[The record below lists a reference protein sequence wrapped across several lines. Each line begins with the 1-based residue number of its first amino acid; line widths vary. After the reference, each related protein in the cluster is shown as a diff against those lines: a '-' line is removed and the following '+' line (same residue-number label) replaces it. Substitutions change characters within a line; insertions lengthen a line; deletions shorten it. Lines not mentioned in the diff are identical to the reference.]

1 MKKIKLDTFILRG
14 KVTDAS
20 YSYRYTLKMHTEAKA
35 FVYITAESLT
45 DNVDE
50 KTYEMIWDLT
60 QPHGFVII
68 KHLLK
73 EAKTKKEENEIR
85 RYTKELARLIS
96 KKAIVRAKNTK
107 NEFYDYWKAVQNAI
121 KDEEK
126 EEDDVVKE
134 TKAKETKAK
143 ETKAKT
149 KKKGTKLKLSEA
161 TYEDIC
167 SFNDKRILK
176 IAEHF
181 KFKSKDIEVLRK
193 MIIERLNLVPA
204 DVDVVEDEDIKVD
217 ETNNSY
223 DDGLNDDLIAE
234 NEELI
239 AEVERLKARIQEL
252 EAIND
257 KLTKEL
263 KNSKAECSKAINET
277 KKAKE
282 KVAAASSK
290 AKEEIK
296 PSINVEELKASIKAE
311 LKAELLE
318 ELKASLV
325 PATVATTPQA
335 EEPKK
340 EEPKK
345 EEKPKAQK
353 LTGEQ
358 LLESGKALEDMKY
371 QELKAIGKHLKLG
384 AKNNS
389 PKAAL
394 LNHIKTE
401 LAKLDSDGEVAVT
414 DVQED
419 IKLNADTTTQNA
431 DTTTTTTQ
439 NAVAEEP
446 IADDVE
452 DDIDDDF
459 MDGDDSYD
467 DDFSDDEEV
476 SSSNKV
482 AIDPSK
488 LSAAQVAV
496 LKRLGRL

>member
-1 MKKIKLDTFILRG
+1 MKKVKLDTFILRG

-45 DNVDE
+45 EDVDA
-50 KTYEMIWDLT
+50 KIYEMIWDLT

-73 EAKTKKEENEIR
+73 EAKTKKEEKEIR

-126 EEDDVVKE
+126 EDDIVEE
-134 TKAKETKAK
+134 TK

-149 KKKGTKLKLSEA
+149 KKKKKGTKFKLSEA

-181 KFKSKDIEVLRK
+181 KFKSKDIETLRQ
-193 MIIERLNLVPA
+193 MIIDRLNLVPA
-204 DVDVVEDEDIKVD
+204 DVDVEEDEDIKVD
-217 ETNNSY
+217 ESSVAETNNSY

-340 EEPKK
+340 EE
-345 EEKPKAQK
+345 EPKAQK

-419 IKLNADTTTQNA
+419 IKLNTDTTTQNA
-431 DTTTTTTQ
+431 DTTTQ
-439 NAVAEEP
+439 NADTEEP

-482 AIDPSK
+482 TIDPSK

>member
-1 MKKIKLDTFILRG
+1 MKKVKLNTFILRG
-14 KVTDAS
+14 KVADAS
-20 YSYRYTLKMHTEAKA
+20 YSYKYTLKMQAEAKA
-35 FVYITAESLT
+35 FVHITAESLT
-45 DNVDE
+45 EDVDAM
-50 KTYEMIWDLT
+50 TYGMMWDLT
-60 QPHGFVII
+60 QPQGFVII

-73 EAKTKKEENEIR
+73 QAKTKEEKNEIR
-85 RYTKELARLIS
+85 RYTKELAKLIS
-96 KKAIVRAKNTK
+96 KKAIIRAKNTK
-107 NEFYDYWKAVQNAI
+107 NEFYDYWKSVQNAI

-126 EEDDVVKE
+126 EDDIVEE
-134 TKAKETKAK
+134 TKVE
-143 ETKAKT
+143 T
-149 KKKGTKLKLSEA
+149 KKKSTKFKLSEA

-181 KFKSKDIEVLRK
+181 KFKSKDIETLRQ
-193 MIIERLNLVPA
+193 MIIQRLNLVPA
-204 DVDVVEDEDIKVD
+204 DVDVEEDEDIKVD
-217 ETNNSY
+217 ESSVAETNNSY

-263 KNSKAECSKAINET
+263 KNSKTECSKAINES

-282 KVAAASSK
+282 EVAAASSK

-345 EEKPKAQK
+345 EEQKAQK

-358 LLESGKALEDMKY
+358 LLESGKALEDMTY

-419 IKLNADTTTQNA
+419 IKLNADTTTQNTVA
-431 DTTTTTTQ
+431 TTQ

>member
-1 MKKIKLDTFILRG
+1 MKKVKLNTFILRG
-14 KVTDAS
+14 KVADAS
-20 YSYRYTLKMHTEAKA
+20 YSYRYTLKMQAEAKA
-35 FVYITAESLT
+35 FVHITAESLT
-45 DNVDE
+45 EDVDAM
-50 KTYEMIWDLT
+50 TYGMMWDFT
-60 QPHGFVII
+60 QRQGFVII

-73 EAKTKKEENEIR
+73 QAKTKEEKNEIR
-85 RYTKELARLIS
+85 RYTKELAKLIS
-96 KKAIVRAKNTK
+96 KKAIIRAKNTK

-126 EEDDVVKE
+126 EDDIVEE
-134 TKAKETKAK
+134 TKVE
-143 ETKAKT
+143 T
-149 KKKGTKLKLSEA
+149 KKKSTKFKLSEA

-181 KFKSKDIEVLRK
+181 KFKSKDIEVLRQ

-204 DVDVVEDEDIKVD
+204 DVDVEEDEDIKVD
-217 ETNNSY
+217 ESSVAETNNSY

-340 EEPKK
+340 EE
-345 EEKPKAQK
+345 EPKAQK

-419 IKLNADTTTQNA
+419 IKLNTVATTQNA
-431 DTTTTTTQ
+431 DTTTQ

-482 AIDPSK
+482 TIDPSK

>member
-45 DNVDE
+45 EDVDA
-50 KTYEMIWDLT
+50 KIYEMIWDLT

-73 EAKTKKEENEIR
+73 EAKTKKEEKEIR

-126 EEDDVVKE
+126 EDDIVEE
-134 TKAKETKAK
+134 TK

-149 KKKGTKLKLSEA
+149 KKKKKGTKFKLSEA

-181 KFKSKDIEVLRK
+181 KFKSKDIETLRQ
-193 MIIERLNLVPA
+193 MIIDRLNLVPA
-204 DVDVVEDEDIKVD
+204 DVDVEEDEDIKVD
-217 ETNNSY
+217 ESSVAETNNSY

-340 EEPKK
+340 EE
-345 EEKPKAQK
+345 EPKAQK

-419 IKLNADTTTQNA
+419 IKLNTIA
-431 DTTTTTTQ
+431 TTQ

-482 AIDPSK
+482 TIDPSK

>member
-1 MKKIKLDTFILRG
+1 MKKVKLDTFILRG

-45 DNVDE
+45 EDVDA
-50 KTYEMIWDLT
+50 KIYEMIWDLT

-73 EAKTKKEENEIR
+73 EAKTKKEEKEIR

-126 EEDDVVKE
+126 EDDIVEE
-134 TKAKETKAK
+134 TK

-149 KKKGTKLKLSEA
+149 KKKKKGTKFKLSEA

-181 KFKSKDIEVLRK
+181 KFKSKDIETLRQ
-193 MIIERLNLVPA
+193 MIIDRLNLVPA
-204 DVDVVEDEDIKVD
+204 DVDVEEDEDIKVD
-217 ETNNSY
+217 ESSVAETNNSY

-277 KKAKE
+277 KKAKKE
-282 KVAAASSK
+282 VSAASSK

-345 EEKPKAQK
+345 EEKPKTQK

-394 LNHIKTE
+394 LNHIKAE

-419 IKLNADTTTQNA
+419 IKLNTVTTTQNA
-431 DTTTTTTQ
+431 DTTTQ
-439 NAVAEEP
+439 NAVSEEP

-482 AIDPSK
+482 TIDPSK

>member
-45 DNVDE
+45 DNVDA
-50 KTYEMIWDLT
+50 KIYEMIWDLT

-73 EAKTKKEENEIR
+73 EAKTKKEEKEIR

-126 EEDDVVKE
+126 EDDIVEE
-134 TKAKETKAK
+134 TK

-149 KKKGTKLKLSEA
+149 KKKKKGTKFKLSEA

-181 KFKSKDIEVLRK
+181 KFKSKDIETLRQ
-193 MIIERLNLVPA
+193 MIIDRLNLVPA
-204 DVDVVEDEDIKVD
+204 DVDVEEDEDIKVD
-217 ETNNSY
+217 ESSVAETNNSY

-340 EEPKK
+340 EEPK
-345 EEKPKAQK
+345 AQK

-431 DTTTTTTQ
+431 DTTTQ

>member
-45 DNVDE
+45 DNVDA
-50 KTYEMIWDLT
+50 KIYEMIWDLT

-73 EAKTKKEENEIR
+73 EAKTKKEEKEIR

-126 EEDDVVKE
+126 EDDIVEE
-134 TKAKETKAK
+134 TK

-149 KKKGTKLKLSEA
+149 KKKKKGTKFKLSEA

-181 KFKSKDIEVLRK
+181 KFKSKDIETLRQ
-193 MIIERLNLVPA
+193 MIIDRLNLVPA
-204 DVDVVEDEDIKVD
+204 DVDVEEDEDIKVD
-217 ETNNSY
+217 ESSVAETNNSY

-340 EEPKK
+340 EE
-345 EEKPKAQK
+345 EPKAQK

-431 DTTTTTTQ
+431 DTTTQ

>member
-1 MKKIKLDTFILRG
+1 MKKVKLNTFILRG
-14 KVTDAS
+14 KVADTS
-20 YSYRYTLKMHTEAKA
+20 YSYKYTLKMQAEAKA

-45 DNVDE
+45 EDVDA
-50 KTYEMIWDLT
+50 KIYEMIWDLT

-73 EAKTKKEENEIR
+73 EAKTKKEEKEIR
-85 RYTKELARLIS
+85 RYTKELAKLIS

-107 NEFYDYWKAVQNAI
+107 NEFYDYWKSIQDII

-126 EEDDVVKE
+126 EDDVVKE
-134 TKAKETKAK
+134 TKETKETKAK

-149 KKKGTKLKLSEA
+149 KKKKKGTKFKLSEA

-181 KFKSKDIEVLRK
+181 KFKSKDIEVLRQ

-204 DVDVVEDEDIKVD
+204 DVDVEEDEDIKVA

-263 KNSKAECSKAINET
+263 KNSKTECSKAINES

-290 AKEEIK
+290 AKEKTK

-340 EEPKK
+340 EET
-345 EEKPKAQK
+345 PKAQK

-419 IKLNADTTTQNA
+419 IKLNADTTTQNT
-431 DTTTTTTQ
+431 DTTTQ